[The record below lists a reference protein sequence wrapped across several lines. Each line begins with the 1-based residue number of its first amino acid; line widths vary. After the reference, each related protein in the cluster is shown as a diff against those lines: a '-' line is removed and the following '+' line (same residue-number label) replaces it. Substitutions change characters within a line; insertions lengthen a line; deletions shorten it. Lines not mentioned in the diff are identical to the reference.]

1 MKFYMN
7 VPTQKE
13 NYLRELSEKQYVI
26 LRAIYEYVFG
36 PLHDEE
42 TEFPPQVHVF
52 SPISDDFVFLIDD
65 IDEDF

>member
-13 NYLRELSEKQYVI
+13 NYLRELSQNQYVI
-26 LRAIYEYVFG
+26 LKAIYEYVFG
-36 PLHDEE
+36 PLHCEE
-42 TEFPPQVHVF
+42 TEFPPQVHIF
-52 SPISDDFVFLIDD
+52 SPISDDFIFLVDD

>member
-1 MKFYMN
+1 MKYYMN

-13 NYLRELSEKQYVI
+13 NYLRELSQKQYVI
-26 LRAIYEYVFG
+26 LAAIYEYVFG

>member
-13 NYLRELSEKQYVI
+13 NYLRELSQKQYVI
-26 LRAIYEYVFG
+26 LNAIYEYVFG
-36 PLHDEE
+36 PLHIEE
-42 TEFPPQVHVF
+42 TEFPHQVHVF